1 MSDIDRA
8 LAAVGIVLPAA
19 NAAAGCYVPAV
30 RCGALLFVS
39 GQTPKTYGKVAYA
52 GRVES
57 DRDIESARAAARLC
71 AVNVLAQAKAACEG
85 DLSRVKRCVRIGGFV
100 QSGPSFHGQSAV
112 IDAASDVFLAA
123 FGDAG
128 RHARTSVGVAALP
141 GDAMVEVDAI
151 FEIEG

>member
-1 MSDIDRA
+1 MTDIDRA
-8 LAAVGIVLPAA
+8 LAAIGIVLPTAS
-19 NAAAGCYVPAV
+19 AAAGCYVPAV
-30 RCGALLFVS
+30 RCGSLLFVS
-39 GQTPKTYGKVAYA
+39 GQTPKADGKVAYA

-57 DRDIESARAAARLC
+57 DQDLESARAAAKLC
-71 AVNVLAQAKAACEG
+71 AVNVLAQAKAACDG

-141 GDAMVEVDAI
+141 GNAMVEVDAI
-151 FEIEG
+151 FEIDG